1 MDRERQ
7 MAFLDTAVERVRG
20 TIAKWLADPKV
31 RAAVR
36 RNTKEGRDAEEAL
49 SKPKKKAS
57 A

>member
-1 MDRERQ
+1 MERERQ
-7 MAFLDTAVERVRG
+7 MAFLETAAARVRD
-20 TIAKWLADPKV
+20 TMARWLADPKV